1 MRFAMVGAVYRRQAV
16 GPLWQT
22 ARMDDRRLLEALG
35 AEGAALAD
43 AAGRDLAADVPT
55 CPGWTVADLVLHTGM
70 VHRHK
75 TEIVRGR
82 LLEPPRPWP
91 PPAPSVHLLL
101 GWYRDGLWELVTVL
115 EREDP
120 ATHVWSWYRPDQT
133 VGFWRRHMAHE
144 TTVHRADAE
153 RAHGEPAP
161 VPSDVAVD
169 GIDEL
174 LDVMLVPELEG
185 EPVGG
190 RGESLHLHAGDAEGE
205 WLLRLLPAAVEVER
219 GHAKGD
225 AAARGTASD
234 LYLWLYGR
242 VPAERLEVLGDAAL
256 LARVRELTVRV
267 TQ

>member
-1 MRFAMVGAVYRRQAV
+1 
-16 GPLWQT
+16 
-22 ARMDDRRLLEALG
+22 MDDTRLLAALR
-35 AEGAALAD
+35 AEGDALAA
-43 AAGRDLAADVPT
+43 AAGRDLAAAVPT

-82 LLEPPRPWP
+82 LLTPPRPWP
-91 PPAPSVHLLL
+91 PPAPAASELV
-101 GWYRDGLWELVTVL
+101 GWYRDGLQELATVL

-120 ATHVWSWYRPDQT
+120 AIPVWTWYEPDRT

-153 RAHGEPAP
+153 SAHGEPAP
-161 VPSDVAVD
+161 VPADVAVD

-174 LDVMLVPELEG
+174 LDVMFVPDLEG

-190 RGESLHLHAGDAEGE
+190 RGESLHLHATDAEGE
-205 WLLRLLPAAVEVER
+205 WLLRLLPTGAEVER
-219 GHAKGD
+219 GHGKGD
-225 AAARGTASD
+225 VAARATASD

-242 VPAERLEVLGDAAL
+242 VPVDRLEVFGDAAVP
-256 LARVRELTVRV
+256 ARVRELAAQV